1 MNAVH
6 GLSFVLHHIVVR
18 ADVIL
23 RKSRFEADIKLED
36 LLGGVSAEAEIS
48 EAVGDGF
55 SFVGGDALE
64 HMGVVPDH
72 EIGAVVD
79 GEFG

>member
-1 MNAVH
+1 MLENHGVH
-6 GLSFVLHHIVVR
+6 IAG
-18 ADVIL
+18 
-23 RKSRFEADIKLED
+23 
-36 LLGGVSAEAEIS
+36 GGVSAEAEIS

-55 SFVGGDALE
+55 SLVGGDALE
-64 HMGVVPDH
+64 YMGVVADH